1 MQHNEFPT
9 HHSYYWL
16 HDTYNFVYL
25 GMIKVAHSSAKK
37 LGLEPTGLTI
47 SPRPLWRLALLMLRT
62 VPWHTQLF
70 TEMR

>member
-47 SPRPLWRLALLMLRT
+47 SPRP
-62 VPWHTQLF
+62 
-70 TEMR
+70 